1 MIKFGIVMDFIV
13 IINIKKDISF
23 VMLLEVQCC
32 GYEFYYM
39 EMNDFYLINGEV
51 CVWMCMLSVEQNYDK
66 WYDFI
71 GEQDL
76 LLVDFDVILMCKD
89 LLFDIEFIYVIY
101 ILEWVE
107 EKGMFIVN
115 KLQSLCD
122 CNEKLFIVWFF
133 ELILEMLVI
142 CNKVQLKV
150 FWEKYGDIIMKLFD
164 GMGGVFIFWVKVGDL
179 NFGVIVEMLIELG
192 SCYCMVQNY
201 LLVIKDGDKCVL
213 VVDGEFVFYCLV

>member
-13 IINIKKDISF
+13 NINIKKDFSF

-39 EMNDFYLINGEV
+39 EMGDLYLINGEV
-51 CVWMCMLSVEQNYDK
+51 CVYICMLNVKQNYEE
-66 WYDFI
+66 WFLFV

-101 ILEWVE
+101 ILECVE
-107 EKGMFIVN
+107 EKGMLIVN

-133 ELILEMLVI
+133 DLMLEMLVM

-150 FWEKYGDIIMKLFD
+150 FWEKYSDIIFKLLD
-164 GMGGVFIFWVKVGDL
+164 GMGGVLIFCVKEGDL
-179 NFGVIVEMLIELG
+179 NFGVIVEILIEYG
-192 SCYCMVQNY
+192 ICYCMV
-201 LLVIKDGDKCVL
+201 
-213 VVDGEFVFYCLV
+213 